1 MNVKELVEEY
11 TDNSSFELVAQN
23 NNSFTIEGEYKLFA
37 EYNDIILADDYALR
51 IVISNNYPSEIPIV
65 YELSGKIPSKY
76 PHISADRALCL
87 GIRGDIA
94 CELEREPS
102 LASFVETTVQSALY
116 SAKFFFKYGKYPFGE
131 RKHGA
136 KGILSYYEDLFE
148 ADQATSLKL
157 LRTIALD
164 QYRGH
169 SYCPCGSSQRLRDCH
184 GKTLLSIMRS
194 PVRHAAAKRDYED
207 IVKELKVLKSA
218 QRKPA
223 LFQPSME

>member
-51 IVISNNYPSEIPIV
+51 IIISNNYPSEIPIV

-76 PHISADRALCL
+76 PHISVDRALCL

-102 LASFVETTVQSALY
+102 LANFVDTIVQSALY
-116 SAKFFFKYGKYPFGE
+116 SAKFYLKYGRYPFGE

-136 KGILSYYEDLFE
+136 QGILSYYEELFD
-148 ADQATSLKL
+148 ADQATSFAL
-157 LRTIALD
+157 LQIIALE

-169 SYCPCGSSQRLRDCH
+169 SPCPCGSSQKLRNCH
-184 GKTLLSIMRS
+184 GKTLLDIIHS
-194 PVRHAAAKRDYED
+194 PVRHTAAKNDYKD
-207 IVKELKVLKSA
+207 MVNELRIIK
-218 QRKPA
+218 A
-223 LFQPSME
+223 LRENPPYSR